1 MKNKHIMPIYFFS
14 GKNQKW
20 KLNDDKL
27 ENKEGLW
34 KSIDSWKFQS
44 IRKDVELFYIIEN
57 TSTSKTMV
65 WGTTSDGTVIQEVF
79 VEGKADQLWKKGKP
93 DAEGYFTLEN
103 SGVPKVI
110 TAITENGLEIKGN
123 IRQGQSFRY
132 LTVH

>member
-1 MKNKHIMPIYFFS
+1 MKNKHIMPIYFFL

-44 IRKDVELFYIIEN
+44 IPKDVELFYIIAN
-57 TSTSKTMV
+57 TSTSNTMV

-79 VEGKADQLWKKGKP
+79 VEGKADQLWRKGKN

-103 SGVPKVI
+103 HVVPKVI
-110 TAITENGLEIKGN
+110 TSISEIDLEIKGN
-123 IRQGQSFRY
+123 MSIMS
-132 LTVH
+132 

>member
-1 MKNKHIMPIYFFS
+1 MPIYFFS

-20 KLNDDKL
+20 KLNGDKL

-57 TSTSKTMV
+57 TSTSKKMV

-79 VEGKADQLWKKGKP
+79 VEGKAGQLWKKGKP
-93 DAEGYFTLEN
+93 DAEGYFILYSSLFFGLT
-103 SGVPKVI
+103 KVL
-110 TAITENGLEIKGN
+110 TAISENTLEIKGN
-123 IRQGQSFRY
+123 ITMYMR
-132 LTVH
+132 